1 MKLQFHDESRLVA
14 GFFGLDQILLPL
26 FAEVLPTWDTAWAEE
41 FLSGDACAL
50 LFSHMSS
57 IPLLSSMLK
66 QLPEEFTTN
75 ILWRFVESIKTHRLE
90 HIYSSSFLDYST
102 LCLNLAELINLLRD
116 RNRGDM
122 YGEIVCSLL
131 YPGFTQPSSFVSD
144 GRLWKLIEK
153 LLARGANI
161 GLPFRAAMVA
171 REWHDMVQLIECR
184 FNPGTDSLAMV
195 LAESPYSRLS
205 PSLDLCHVLVDQ
217 GADVNA
223 SYRDSDYPDWL
234 ITPLIAACILGEL
247 PLINWLLSAKANF
260 DSIPM
265 RHDDYRISHASCS
278 DREASGNIQLRTTN
292 SLSKNAELEPIRLQP
307 RSKEDPVPEKI
318 WYSTPLIEAC
328 ARSHNEICEALV
340 AAGANINAVMKPYVG
355 RFGTALVAAC
365 SQQYKHIFWI
375 LLKDPAIDI
384 TTATWRIRR
393 ARGRRREYIEPIYDP
408 VYTNPLV
415 TAASSGHYYICLELI
430 ERGADVNAIP
440 LDTNS
445 EFHTEATA
453 LIRAAACNYFGICK
467 LLVLHGADV
476 NIVVPEAAHY
486 PTALIAA
493 VSQNEWAMIKWLLSQ
508 GAEINHPLLSRFPEF
523 CKRILDGINTK
534 NHMISRCLSV
544 EEFDVRFHDKKAN
557 DGMISAELASRL
569 VSSGIRVNRDVIRS
583 EGSIKSIEAL
593 SALGCGSRLSDESP
607 ERASQQGGSMNLR
620 VMFGF
625 LTETILEKHRNE
637 TRSYKLV
644 SALGYL
650 EFEVLP
656 ESRSRVGSVQIWLML
671 SLPSGYPFSRNLF
684 THFRWYECSECSS
697 FGHNIPA
704 AEYWAP

>member
-1 MKLQFHDESRLVA
+1 MKLQFHGESRLVA
-14 GFFGLDQILLPL
+14 GFFGLDRMLLPSV
-26 FAEVLPTWDTAWAEE
+26 ADVLPTWDTAWAEE

-57 IPLLSSMLK
+57 IPLLSSMLM
-66 QLPEEFTTN
+66 QLPEDFATN

-102 LCLNLAELINLLRD
+102 LCLNLAELIHLFRD
-116 RNRGDM
+116 SNSGDM

-131 YPGFTQPSSFVSD
+131 YPGFSQPSSFVSD

-171 REWHDMVQLIECR
+171 GEWHDMVQLIECG

-223 SYRDSDYPDWL
+223 NYRDSDYPNWL
-234 ITPLIAACILGEL
+234 ITPLIAACIPGEL
-247 PLINWLLSAKANF
+247 PLINWLLSAKANV

-265 RHDDYRISHASCS
+265 RHDDPRISHASCS
-278 DREASGNIQLRTTN
+278 DREALGDIRLRTTSSPSTN
-292 SLSKNAELEPIRLQP
+292 TELEPIRLQP

-328 ARSHNEICEALV
+328 ARGHDEICEALV

-365 SQQYKHIFWI
+365 AQEYERICWI

-393 ARGRRREYIEPIYDP
+393 ARECRREYIEPINDP
-408 VYTNPLV
+408 IYTNPLV
-415 TAASSGHYYICLELI
+415 TAASSGHYHICLELI

-440 LDTNS
+440 LDTNG
-445 EFHTEATA
+445 EFHTEGTA
-453 LIRAAACNYFGICK
+453 LIRAAACGHFGICK

-486 PTALIAA
+486 PTALFAA
-493 VSQNEWAMIKWLLSQ
+493 VEQGQLMIIKWLLSQ
-508 GAEINHPLLSRFPEF
+508 GAEINHHLLSRFPDF
-523 CKRILDGINTK
+523 CKRILDGT
-534 NHMISRCLSV
+534 CLSA
-544 EEFDVRFHDKKAN
+544 EEFNVRFYDTKAN
-557 DGMISAELASRL
+557 GGMILAELASRL

-593 SALGCGSRLSDESP
+593 SALGCESRLSDEIP

-625 LTETILEKHRNE
+625 LTEAILEKHRNE
-637 TRSYKLV
+637 TRSYNLV
-644 SALGYL
+644 SALSCL
-650 EFEVLP
+650 NFDVLP
-656 ESRSRVGSVQIWLML
+656 ESRFRVGSVIVQIWLML
-671 SLPSGYPFSRNLF
+671 SVPSGYPLSCNPF
-684 THFRWYECSECSS
+684 THFRWHECSECSS
-697 FGHNIPA
+697 LGHNIPA